1 MTTGTNI
8 HFHVSR
14 SAAFRDAAIVAF
26 LALVL
31 GAFLAQVASAPRH
44 ASSTRIPIV
53 SASLNADANG

>member
-1 MTTGTNI
+1 MTGTTI
-8 HFHVSR
+8 HFHVTR

-44 ASSTRIPIV
+44 TSTRTPIV
-53 SASLNADANG
+53 SAAVNADANG